1 MNPRLRLDTSNM
13 GVNQRYSYLETPVEM
28 TPPSQVH
35 SRLPSPP
42 AVQDSQSFHRPPPID
57 IEKTQYTAQN
67 NGDIQSPDIQQHPAN
82 YAPFAEHTPQQA
94 ATLPREP
101 NPLPPSSPGPLP
113 IKADPYV
120 HPHSYGH
127 QSPPIAPDAN
137 PLHSPT
143 LPYFPPPIR
152 SPAPQAPSSNDLTS
166 YHRPGQISHPNQ
178 EVQGG
183 GWSHSLC
190 DCSSSIGICCFG
202 LLCPCIL
209 YGRTQHRLSM
219 RSRKED
225 PTNMLGYETCNGS
238 CTAMALLCGCQ
249 WLMATVQHTRT
260 RKAYGIRGSIATD
273 CVRATCCTC
282 CTLIQDEKE
291 IRKREE
297 ERAKAARAAGAALV
311 SPYLAPVPMS
321 YGPPQ
326 R

>member
-1 MNPRLRLDTSNM
+1 MNPRLRLDTHNI
-13 GVNQRYSYLETPVEM
+13 GVNQRYSYLETPVEL
-28 TPPSQVH
+28 TPP
-35 SRLPSPP
+35 
-42 AVQDSQSFHRPPPID
+42 
-57 IEKTQYTAQN
+57 TAQN
-67 NGDIQSPDIQQHPAN
+67 TRRLERTQYAIPSTDHVQSPDIQQHPAN
-82 YAPFAEHTPQQA
+82 YAPFADHTPQQA
-94 ATLPREP
+94 AIEH
-101 NPLPPSSPGPLP
+101 PSSPGPLP
-113 IKADPYV
+113 IKTDPYIQ
-120 HPHSYGH
+120 PHH
-127 QSPPIAPDAN
+127 QDQRPPHIAPDAN
-137 PLHSPT
+137 PLQSPT
-143 LPYFPPPIR
+143 IPYFPPPVK
-152 SPAPQAPSSNDLTS
+152 SPVPQAPAGNDLAS

-178 EVQGG
+178 QIQGG
-183 GWSHSLC
+183 GWSHGLC
-190 DCSSSIGICCFG
+190 DCTSIGACCLG
-202 LLCPCIL
+202 LICPCIL

-249 WLMATVQHTRT
+249 WLMATIQHTRT
-260 RKAYGIRGSIATD
+260 RKAYAIRGSIVTD

-297 ERAKAARAAGAALV
+297 ERAKAARAAGATLV

>member
-1 MNPRLRLDTSNM
+1 MNPRLRLDTSGI
-13 GVNQRYSYLETPVEM
+13 GVNQRYSFVQTPVELS
-28 TPPSQVH
+28 PPSQPG
-35 SRLPSPP
+35 SRIPSPP
-42 AVQDSQSFHRPPPID
+42 TARSTWSAHRPPPID
-57 IEKTQYTAQN
+57 VEKAQFQPPN
-67 NGDIQSPDIQQHPAN
+67 PSHTRSPDLQQHPAN
-82 YAPFAEHTPQQA
+82 FAPFAETTMPQQA
-94 ATLPREP
+94 ATISPH
-101 NPLPPSSPGPLP
+101 SPGPLP
-113 IKADPYV
+113 AKMDYGV
-120 HPHSYGH
+120 QGSSHEYEHS
-127 QSPPIAPDAN
+127 QLKLSIVPDAN
-137 PLHSPT
+137 PLQSPKI
-143 LPYFPPPIR
+143 PYFPPPATT
-152 SPAPQAPSSNDLTS
+152 PAPQAPTGNDLAT

-178 EVQGG
+178 EVRGG
-183 GWSHSLC
+183 GWTHHLC
-190 DCSSSIGICCFG
+190 DCSSIGTCCLG
-202 LLCPCIL
+202 LVCPCIL
-209 YGRTQHRLSM
+209 YGKTQHRLSK

-249 WLMATVQHTRT
+249 WLLATVQHTRI
-260 RKAYGIRGSIATD
+260 RRAYAIQGSIASD